1 MPKKIFITGSSKGI
15 GFGLAQRFKNKGYE
29 VIINSNNIKNL
40 KIASKKLGNCKY
52 YLANVCDPK
61 SVKKIFEKIKK
72 KYGNIDLIICNYGN
86 SNPKNNH
93 LNFEHA
99 LKHNFFSTVNVVT
112 EGVKLLKKNK
122 GKIICISS
130 ICGIEMIKNAPIGYS
145 LAKSLINNY
154 VKSISHSLGEK
165 GITINSIAPGNILFD
180 GSVWDKKIKKNKN
193 KTLKY
198 IKSVVPMKK
207 FGTIDDIFE
216 LCIFIENN
224 KSQFASGS
232 TYILDGGQT
241 KNF

>member
-1 MPKKIFITGSSKGI
+1 MPKKIFISGSSKGI
-15 GFGLAQRFKNKGYE
+15 GFGLAKRFIKEGHD

-40 KIASKKLGNCKY
+40 KVASKKLENCEFY
-52 YLANVCDPK
+52 NGDVCD
-61 SVKKIFEKIKK
+61 SRAVKKIFEKIKK
-72 KYGNIDLIICNYGN
+72 KHGKIDVIICNYGN

-99 LKHNFFSTVNVVT
+99 LQHNFFSTVNVVS
-112 EGVKLLKKNK
+112 EGINVLEKNK

-145 LAKSLINNY
+145 LAKSLVNNY
-154 VKSISHSLGEK
+154 VKSMSHYLGEK

-198 IKSVVPMKK
+198 IESVVPAKK

-216 LCIFIENN
+216 LCFYIVNN

-232 TYILDGGQT
+232 TYILDGAQT

>member
-1 MPKKIFITGSSKGI
+1 MSKKIFITGSSKGI
-15 GFGLAQRFKNKGYE
+15 GFGLAERFNKIGYK
-29 VIINSNNIKNL
+29 VLINSNNITNL
-40 KIASKKLGNCKY
+40 KAASKKLDNCDY
-52 YLANVCDPK
+52 YLGDVCNPQ

-72 KYGNIDLIICNYGN
+72 KNTKIDLIICNYGN
-86 SNPKNNH
+86 SNPKNNN

-99 LKHNFFSTVNVVT
+99 LKHNFFSTTNVVK

-154 VKSISHSLGEK
+154 VKSMSHNLAEK
-165 GITINSIAPGNILFD
+165 GISINSIAPGNILFD
-180 GSVWDKKIKKNKN
+180 GSVWDKKIKKNKI
-193 KTLKY
+193 KTFKY
-198 IKSVVPMKK
+198 IRSVVPMKK
-207 FGTIDDIFE
+207 FGTIDDIFD

-232 TYILDGGQT
+232 TFVLDGAQT